1 MVDSAIVCSL
11 NDLSSYLSV
20 VFKKNTMANKEI
32 QRHKDNELLKWC
44 KDLIFLRSDY
54 RCKHLVISMTKLN
67 FEEFQHQKLT
77 TWKTIFFWPQQQ
89 VVKAIT
95 AISMLLIAMTETI
108 ETVHRDKV
116 LLRLALVERGHKFMS
131 LIYHC
136 QGGHLVA
143 VQYKEDT

>member
-1 MVDSAIVCSL
+1 
-11 NDLSSYLSV
+11 
-20 VFKKNTMANKEI
+20 MANKEI
-32 QRHKDNELLKWC
+32 QRYKDNELLKWC

-54 RCKHLVISMTKLN
+54 PCKHLVISMTKLN

-89 VVKAIT
+89 VAKANT
-95 AISMLLIAMTETI
+95 DISMLVIAMTETI
-108 ETVHRDKV
+108 KTVHRDKV
-116 LLRLALVERGHKFMS
+116 LLQLALMGRGYKFMS

-143 VQYKEDT
+143 VQYVEDTWGRTAWCSRVGGWFWCIMVKFSVKD

>member
-32 QRHKDNELLKWC
+32 QRYKDNELLKWC

-108 ETVHRDKV
+108 KTVHRDKV